1 MSTRSDKAGKPILED
16 HDDPSIKFYDG
27 KVIPNCSGPTAYQR
41 KSGRDRSV
49 NLDEAMEMTDILL
62 MQYECNYRVH
72 DIDKTLIHFPYLFQ
86 RPPDGAKIRN
96 KNTGEVYVIKE
107 TLIDPRSKN
116 WEGLVKIEYTATFP
130 NRLRLEKIE
139 FLDEKNHVRFT
150 SEDPQSLGLETQD
163 EAGLIKDSGPIR
175 PTVVHALIRKLP
187 GTISSRPFA
196 PAKQY
201 RPILRETLRS
211 TDDPNHT
218 IEMYGQ
224 LFDHLVQFD
233 CWTTDNFSADKL
245 ADWFE
250 RFVSLYGKILKLN
263 GVQEVLFWERLRDA
277 SVTKW
282 RQDLKSRAVQYF
294 IRTEYLEAVFTR
306 DITDIDINANLADSI
321 EPCVGEYEV
330 AGQIVSGQITSA
342 QYSSMFRDS
351 DGKYLFGNFNITDQ
365 NLT

>member
-1 MSTRSDKAGKPILED
+1 MSKQSDKLGRPVLED
-16 HDDPSIKFYDG
+16 HDDPSIKYYDS
-27 KVIPNCSGPTAYQR
+27 VIPNCSGSTSYQK
-41 KSGRDRSV
+41 KSTRDRNV
-49 NLDEAMEMTDILL
+49 NLDEAMEMVDILL

-72 DIDKTLIHFPYLFQ
+72 NVDRMLLHFPYLFQ
-86 RPPDGAKIRN
+86 RPSDGTKIRN
-96 KNTGEVYVIKE
+96 KSTGEIYVVQE
-107 TLIDPRSKN
+107 TIINPRSKN
-116 WEGLVKIEYTATFP
+116 WEGLVK
-130 NRLRLEKIE
+130 LESTPSYPDRTKFEKLE
-139 FLDEKNHVRFT
+139 FLDENNHVRFT
-150 SEDPQSLGLETQD
+150 SEDPQSLGIESQD
-163 EAGLIKDSGPIR
+163 SNELIVDKGPIR
-175 PTVVHALIRKLP
+175 PTVVHALVRKLP
-187 GTISSRPFA
+187 GSINSRPFG

-201 RPILRETLRS
+201 RPDLRETLRAD
-211 TDDPNHT
+211 DDPNHT

-224 LFDHLVQFD
+224 WLDHLVQFD

-306 DITDIDINANLADSI
+306 DITDIDYSVSLADNI
-321 EPCVGEYEV
+321 VPNAGEYEI
-330 AGQIVSGQITSA
+330 AGQIVSGQVTSA
-342 QYSSMFRDS
+342 EYNAMFRDS